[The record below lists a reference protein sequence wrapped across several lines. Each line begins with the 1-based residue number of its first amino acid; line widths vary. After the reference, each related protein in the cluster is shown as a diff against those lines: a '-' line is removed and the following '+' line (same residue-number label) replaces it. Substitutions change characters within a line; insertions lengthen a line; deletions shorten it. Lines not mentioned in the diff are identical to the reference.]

1 VVYFLNVSTEK
12 RLLIL
17 GKEKWF
23 LSLGKISP
31 NLQEIF
37 THFYSTQGNISLFL
51 GKSLIQ
57 VNYFKC
63 CEQKISP
70 DIR

>member
-1 VVYFLNVSTEK
+1 MYPQKK

-31 NLQEIF
+31 NLREIF

-51 GKSLIQ
+51 GKSFAGKLFQ
-57 VNYFKC
+57 ML
-63 CEQKISP
+63 
-70 DIR
+70 